1 VVGVVVEKD
10 IVQEESESDDEEYI
24 GEGGTP
30 GERGGEVVGGG
41 GIGVVDRFRAMR
53 TEGVAREN

>member
-1 VVGVVVEKD
+1 MPAVVGVVVEED

-30 GERGGEVVGGG
+30 GE
-41 GIGVVDRFRAMR
+41 
-53 TEGVAREN
+53 